1 MAFHDAYRLSLL
13 RPGLYHADGQI
24 RDEVYVYGSFLQSK
38 MYGQG
43 VRCSDCHEPHRAGL
57 VADGD
62 AVCTQCHSPAGN
74 PRFPTLRLA
83 DYADPAHHFH
93 APSSAGARCVNCHMI
108 ERVYMGIDG
117 RRDHSFRIPRP
128 DISALVGTPDA
139 CTDCHAEE
147 GAAWAAA
154 EIAERYPQS
163 AERDQSVATA
173 FAAAA
178 ADPSAQAANLLTIAA
193 RGDLPGIVRA
203 SALDLLQPVAD
214 PGVAQHAAWALDD
227 PDPLVREAAA
237 ALQVGLPPAERP
249 LRLQASLED
258 PLRAVR
264 IAAARALL
272 GVPTDGQSPPL
283 AAAMRRAFDE
293 WEGAQRTRADFPEAQ
308 LALGGAALATRDVQ
322 GALGAFRE
330 TVTLDREL
338 VAGWIMLTRLH
349 WALGHPERARTV
361 VAEALKFNPTAP
373 ELQELAR
380 SLGVQRHE

>member
-1 MAFHDAYRLSLL
+1 
-13 RPGLYHADGQI
+13 
-24 RDEVYVYGSFLQSK
+24 
-38 MYGQG
+38 
-43 VRCSDCHEPHRAGL
+43 
-57 VADGD
+57 
-62 AVCTQCHSPAGN
+62 
-74 PRFPTLRLA
+74 
-83 DYADPAHHFH
+83 
-93 APSSAGARCVNCHMI
+93 MI

-139 CTDCHAEE
+139 CTDCHADE